1 MIKQIIKYGI
11 YISCFVSFIC
21 FSYQSV
27 LGFINGDVVYNVIVE
42 NDAAPGFPSVTL
54 CPYRKKSLV
63 NLKIDEMKSD
73 LGLKDSEIEGYNIMF
88 PTLHL
93 RNDTSDLIEKYSFLA
108 NESLISNSNRPM
120 IV

>member
-27 LGFINGDVVYNVIVE
+27 LGFINGDVVYNVVVE

-63 NLKIDEMKSD
+63 NLKIEEMKSD
-73 LGLKDSEIEGYNIMF
+73 LGLKDSEIEGYNMIS
-88 PTLHL
+88 PTIYF
-93 RNDTSDLIEKYSFLA
+93 RNDISDLIEKYSFSA
-108 NESLISNSNRPM
+108 NESLIPNSNGST
-120 IV
+120 IL